1 MSVEVRTIRAPEVSP
16 WVDAMRAGFLND
28 PVTSSDEA
36 DWRATFFDLDHTWGA
51 FDGDR
56 VVGTLRSFDT
66 LVSVPGGRDVTATA
80 LTHVAVSASHR
91 RQGLLSRMI
100 TADLTSCADRGDAVS
115 VLIAAEYPIY
125 GRFGYGPATEG
136 VHFEID
142 TVGLTV
148 TGPRTGSIEVVD
160 RDSYRAAVP
169 AVYDAYRIGHSGSIL
184 RDDWWWDVSVG
195 TVPIEGRT
203 VPKFFALSRSESGK
217 IDGFVAYRIE
227 EHWVDVRPRSRMLID
242 DLVGIDPESTL
253 RLWRYCIETD
263 WIGTVRA
270 DHRGVEDPLRWH
282 LDDARAMAE
291 RERADLLWL
300 RILDLPQALSGRTYL
315 AAGSVVLE
323 VDDPLG
329 FASGRVRLDGGPT
342 GATCTPTDAA
352 PDLALSVQVLSS
364 AYLGGYTLASM
375 GAAGLVTECTS
386 GSLAT
391 ADAMFRASVAPSCPT
406 HF

>member
-1 MSVEVRTIRAPEVSP
+1 MAVDVRTIRASEVSP
-16 WVDAMRAGFLND
+16 WVDAMRAGFLES
-28 PVTSSDEA
+28 PAPTPAEA

-66 LVSVPGGRDVTATA
+66 RVSVPGRADIAATA

-100 TADLTSCADRGDAVS
+100 SADLAACAERGDAVS

-125 GRFGYGPATEG
+125 GRFGYGPTTEG
-136 VHFEID
+136 VDFEID

-148 TGPRTGSIEVVD
+148 TGPRTGSIETVD
-160 RDSYRAAVP
+160 RDTYRAAVP
-169 AVYDAYRIGHSGSIL
+169 AIYDRFRVAQPGSIL
-184 RDDWWWDVSVG
+184 RDDWWWDVSLGV
-195 TVPIEGRT
+195 VALEGRT
-203 VPKFFALSRSESGK
+203 APKFFALSRTESGEA
-217 IDGFVAYRIE
+217 DGFVAYRIE
-227 EHWVDVRPRSRMLID
+227 DHWVDVRPRSKMLVD
-242 DLVGIDPESTL
+242 DLVGVDTSSTV

-270 DHRGVEDPLRWH
+270 DHRNVEDPLRWH

-291 RERADLLWL
+291 RERSDLLWL
-300 RILDLPQALSGRTYL
+300 RILDLPQALAGRSYL
-315 AAGSVVLE
+315 AEGSVVLE
-323 VDDPLG
+323 VKDPLG
-329 FASGRVRLDGGPT
+329 FASGRVRLDGGPS

-352 PDLALSVQVLSS
+352 TDLALSVQVLSS

-375 GAAGLVTECTS
+375 AAAGLVTECTP

-391 ADAMFRASVAPSCPT
+391 ADAMFRSAVAPSCPT